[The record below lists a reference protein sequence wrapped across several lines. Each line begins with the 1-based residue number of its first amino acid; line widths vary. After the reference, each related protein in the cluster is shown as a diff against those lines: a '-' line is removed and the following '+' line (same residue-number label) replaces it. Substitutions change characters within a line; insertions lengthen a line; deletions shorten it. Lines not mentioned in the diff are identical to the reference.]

1 MYRVC
6 LLWASLP
13 EIKTIDWLIG
23 SLIHILTSSTH
34 RHVYSAPTLFEG
46 EFDGLRAQQ
55 VQHHSV
61 DSSCIVQLQMKH
73 LRKKTCCTVTETKF
87 SLLTLQCSLYR
98 MVWRGRR
105 KVRRRRTRLSS
116 QPALLQGYHFFKNKT
131 SCIFYHGCHYHSANI
146 CF

>member
-13 EIKTIDWLIG
+13 EIKTIDWFTDTYFDVFNASTRLLCTNTFWRRIWWTTCA
-23 SLIHILTSSTH
+23 TSAAS
-34 RHVYSAPTLFEG
+34 
-46 EFDGLRAQQ
+46 
-55 VQHHSV
+55 HSRLELHCPAA
-61 DSSCIVQLQMKH
+61 DETPA
-73 LRKKTCCTVTETKF
+73 KKTCCTVTETKF
-87 SLLTLQCSLYR
+87 SLLTLQCSQYR

-105 KVRRRRTRLSS
+105 KVRRRRTWLSS

-131 SCIFYHGCHYHSANI
+131 LCIFYHGCHYHSANI